1 MKKLIAGLGIG
12 AALAFGAPNTS
23 EAQGPIITGGLV
35 NVTLVDVLNNNNIA
49 VLNNVAVG
57 VAANV
62 AAQICGTQVALPAN
76 IIGVLVA
83 QVATTGQATAC
94 TITDQTGVVRT
105 VQLSKQQQ

>member
-1 MKKLIAGLGIG
+1 MTKLIAGLGIA
-12 AALAFGAPNTS
+12 AALAFAAPKS
-23 EAQGPIITGGLV
+23 ADAQPVITGGLV

-94 TITDQTGVVRT
+94 TITDQSGVVRT